1 MGEEGMSSEFVR
13 LEKDS
18 LFEISQAVGK
28 QYLLDL
34 DVERLLAP
42 IYEGASQI
50 PPKPSY
56 GGWES
61 LEIKGHSIGHY
72 L

>member
-42 IYEGASQI
+42 IYEGASQT
-50 PPKPSY
+50 KLWRM
-56 GGWES
+56 G
-61 LEIKGHSIGHY
+61 KFRD
-72 L
+72 

>member
-50 PPKPSY
+50 PSKPSY
-56 GGWES
+56 GG
-61 LEIKGHSIGHY
+61 
-72 L
+72 